1 MANKP
6 LTMLQVR
13 RILQLL
19 KEGRS
24 KRQIAKDLSIS
35 RNTIDDYEQKY
46 LLSGQSLDWLLKL
59 KDPSLWET
67 LNPKEPSAKKDN
79 PRYGR
84 LLERIP
90 AMIKEL
96 ERPRVTMQLLW
107 NEYRSEETEGYRYAQ
122 FCVHLND
129 YLQKTRA
136 TMHFEHKPGEFM
148 QVDFAGT
155 PMHYINR
162 DTGEIITCPV
172 MVCVLPYSGKMYV
185 ESLHKAKSEYL
196 LAALGNC
203 TNYLGGVTRNILFD
217 NMKQVVA
224 KSNRYEPSFSEL
236 AQQWA
241 LHYGTNFVTARVGK
255 PKDKPSV
262 EKGVDMTYTRVYAP
276 LRNKQFY
283 SLEEL
288 NHHILK
294 QVELHNNTY
303 LQKRDYSREDRF
315 NIEEKEHLKQL
326 PAEPFTIKHVTHAKV
341 QKNYHVILGEDWHQ
355 YSVPHVYIGKQV
367 KIIYDNTEV
376 EIYLGLQRIAIHRR
390 SYRRHGYTTLPEHM
404 PEKHQRYMEMRGWD
418 ADYFIKRARQI
429 GENTAWVIE
438 KVLSSKAFPEQ
449 TYNAC
454 LGILRHEK
462 NYSAVRLEAACKRAH
477 GSTVVNYKIISNI
490 LKNNLDKQN
499 DTQLEIKLPDHENI
513 RGARS
518 YR

>member
-1 MANKP
+1 
-6 LTMLQVR
+6 
-13 RILQLL
+13 
-19 KEGRS
+19 
-24 KRQIAKDLSIS
+24 
-35 RNTIDDYEQKY
+35 
-46 LLSGQSLDWLLKL
+46 
-59 KDPSLWET
+59 
-67 LNPKEPSAKKDN
+67 
-79 PRYGR
+79 
-84 LLERIP
+84 
-90 AMIKEL
+90 
-96 ERPRVTMQLLW
+96 
-107 NEYRSEETEGYRYAQ
+107 
-122 FCVHLND
+122 
-129 YLQKTRA
+129 
-136 TMHFEHKPGEFM
+136 MHFEHKPGEFM

-172 MVCVLPYSGKMYV
+172 LVCVLPYSGKMYV
-185 ESLHKAKSEYL
+185 ESLRNAKNEYL
-196 LAALGNC
+196 FAAMGNC

-241 LHYGTNFVTARVGK
+241 LHNGTNFVTARVGK

-262 EKGVDMTYTRVYAP
+262 EKGVDMTYTRIYAP

-283 SLEEL
+283 SLEEM

-294 QVELHNNTY
+294 QVELHNKTF

-315 NIEEKEHLKQL
+315 NIEEKEHLKPL
-326 PAEPFTIKHVTHAKV
+326 PAEPFTIKHTTHAKV

-367 KIIYDNTEV
+367 KIIYDSTEV

-390 SYRRHGYTTLPEHM
+390 SYRRHGYTTLQEHM

-418 ADYFIKRARQI
+418 ADYFIKRAKQV

-462 NYSAVRLEAACKRAH
+462 KYSAVRLEAACKRAH

-490 LKNNLDKQN
+490 LKNNLDKQH
-499 DTQLEIKLPDHENI
+499 DTQLEIRLPDHENI
-513 RGARS
+513 RGAGS
-518 YR
+518 YK

>member
-1 MANKP
+1 MANKT

-19 KEGRS
+19 QEGRS

-46 LLSGQSLDWLLKL
+46 IVSGQSLGSLLKL
-59 KDPSLWET
+59 NDPALWDAIS
-67 LNPKEPSAKKDN
+67 PKEPSEEEDN
-79 PRYGR
+79 PRYKS

-90 AMIKEL
+90 AILGEL
-96 ERPRVTMQLLW
+96 ERPGVTRYLLW
-107 NEYRSEETEGYRYAQ
+107 REYRSEEPEGYRYAQ

-129 YLQKTRA
+129 YLQKNRA
-136 TMHFEHKPGEFM
+136 TMHFEHRPGEFL

-155 PMHYINR
+155 SRNYINR

-172 MVCVLPYSGKMYV
+172 LVCVLPYSGKMYV
-185 ESLHKAKSEYL
+185 ESLPRATSEHL
-196 LAALGNC
+196 FTALGRC
-203 TNYLGGVTRNILFD
+203 MTFLGGVPRNILFD
-217 NMKQVVA
+217 NLKQVVT

-236 AQQWA
+236 ANQWS

-294 QVELHNNTY
+294 QVYIHNNTY

-315 NIEEKEHLKQL
+315 TCEEKEHLGVL
-326 PAEPFTIKHVTHAKV
+326 PAEPFTIKHTTSAKV

-367 KIIYDNTEV
+367 KIIYDSTEV
-376 EIYLGLQRIAIHRR
+376 EIYIGLQRIAIHRR

-418 ADYFIKRARQI
+418 ADYFVKRASQI

-462 NYSAVRLEAACKRAH
+462 KYSAVRLEAACKRAH
-477 GSTVVNYKIISNI
+477 GSAVVNYKIISNI

-499 DTQLEIKLPDHENI
+499 DTQLEIRLPDHENI
-513 RGARS
+513 RGAGS
-518 YR
+518 YQ

>member
-1 MANKP
+1 MANKTI
-6 LTMLQVR
+6 TMLQIR

-19 KEGRS
+19 YDGKS
-24 KRQIAKDLSIS
+24 KRQIAKDVSIS
-35 RNTIDDYEQKY
+35 RNTIDDYEGKY
-46 LLSGQSLDWLLKL
+46 LLSGQLLPALLKL
-59 KDPSLWET
+59 SDHALWEA
-67 LNPKEPSAKKDN
+67 LNPSGIIKKENN
-79 PRYGR
+79 PRYEY
-84 LLERIP
+84 LIEKIP
-90 AMIKEL
+90 DFIKDL
-96 ERPRVTMQLLW
+96 KKPGVTRQLLW
-107 NEYRSEETEGYRYAQ
+107 HEYQLEYPAGYGYTQ
-122 FCVHLND
+122 FCQHLSD
-129 YLQKTRA
+129 YLQRDRA

-155 PMHYINR
+155 PSHYINR

-172 MVCVLPYSGKMYV
+172 LVCVLPYSGKMYV
-185 ESLHKAKSEYL
+185 ESLPKATNEYL
-196 LAALGNC
+196 FTGMGKCAI
-203 TNYLGGVTRNILFD
+203 YLGGITRNILFD
-217 NMKQVVA
+217 NMKQVVT

-241 LHYGTNFVTARVGK
+241 LHYGTNIVTARVGK

-262 EKGVDMTYTRVYAP
+262 EKGVDMTYKRVFAP

-283 SLEEL
+283 SIEEL

-294 QVELHNNTY
+294 QVDLHNNTF

-315 NIEEKEHLKQL
+315 NIEEKEHLKPL
-326 PAEPFTIKHVTHAKV
+326 PAEPFTIKHVTYAKV

-367 KIIYDNTEV
+367 KIIYDGTEV

-390 SYRRHGYTTLPEHM
+390 SHRRHGYTTLPEHM

-462 NYSAVRLEAACKRAH
+462 KYSAVRLEAACKRAH

-490 LKNNLDKQN
+490 LKNNLDKQC
-499 DTQLEIKLPDHENI
+499 DTQLEIRLPDHENI
-513 RGARS
+513 RGAGS